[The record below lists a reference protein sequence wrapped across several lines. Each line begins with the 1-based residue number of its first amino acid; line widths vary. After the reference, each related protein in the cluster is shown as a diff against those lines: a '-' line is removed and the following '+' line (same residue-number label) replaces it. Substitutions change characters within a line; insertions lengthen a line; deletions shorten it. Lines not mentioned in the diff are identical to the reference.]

1 LNAIAKSMKHATKE
15 AIMQIP
21 AAMLL
26 FISWR
31 TSRPS
36 TAGREARIER
46 RTLPA
51 VGCADLLCSWLIA
64 GY

>member
-1 LNAIAKSMKHATKE
+1 MKHATKE

-31 TSRPS
+31 TLESQQCRATGVNFEN
-36 TAGREARIER
+36 TAFA
-46 RTLPA
+46 A
-51 VGCADLLCSWLIA
+51 SA
-64 GY
+64 GLTC

>member
-1 LNAIAKSMKHATKE
+1 MKHATKE

-31 TSRPS
+31 TSAVTDTGPL
-36 TAGREARIER
+36 ARR
-46 RTLPA
+46 MPGA
-51 VGCADLLCSWLIA
+51 
-64 GY
+64 

>member
-1 LNAIAKSMKHATKE
+1 VLNAIAKSMKHATKE

-31 TSRPS
+31 TL
-36 TAGREARIER
+36 EASSAAR
-46 RTLPA
+46 LA
-51 VGCADLLCSWLIA
+51 
-64 GY
+64 

>member
-1 LNAIAKSMKHATKE
+1 VLNAIAKSMKHATKE

-31 TSRPS
+31 TSKS
-36 TAGREARIER
+36 TQPYQRGRASITGLGLKLRK
-46 RTLPA
+46 
-51 VGCADLLCSWLIA
+51 SM
-64 GY
+64 